1 MKPDVKKKAN
11 NRVKRIGGQ
20 VEGIQRMI
28 ENDRYCVDILLQVA
42 AARAALD
49 QLGKQILS
57 AHIETCVAEAFASSN
72 RRERETK
79 MRELMEVF
87 SRMGYVSAR

>member
-1 MKPDVKKKAN
+1 MKPDVKKKAE
-11 NRVKRIGGQ
+11 NRIRRVVGQ
-20 VEGIQRMI
+20 VQGVERMI
-28 ENDRYCVDILLQVA
+28 EGDRYCVDILLQIA

-57 AHIETCVAEAFASSN
+57 AHIETCVAEAFAS
-72 RRERETK
+72 RKAGERETK

-87 SRMGYVSAR
+87 SRLGYVSAR

>member
-1 MKPDVKKKAN
+1 MKPDVKKKAR
-11 NRVKRIGGQ
+11 NRVRRIAGQ
-20 VEGIQRMI
+20 VDGIQRMI
-28 ENDRYCVDILLQVA
+28 DRDRYCVDVLLQIA

-57 AHIETCVAEAFASSN
+57 AHIETCVAEAFASRS
-72 RRERETK
+72 RKEREAK

-87 SRMGYVSAR
+87 ARLGYVSAR